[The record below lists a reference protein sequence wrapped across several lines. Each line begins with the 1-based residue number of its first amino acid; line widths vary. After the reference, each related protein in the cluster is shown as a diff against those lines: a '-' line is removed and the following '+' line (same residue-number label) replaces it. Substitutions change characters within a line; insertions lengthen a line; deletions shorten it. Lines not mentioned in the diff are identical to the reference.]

1 MLYEK
6 IINIDFA
13 KIGNAIDDAEE
24 PKVIVMSETTLLSC
38 LSDDPDLFEE
48 NETEYGT
55 SFSLKGIPVS
65 LNPEFEYGYVLVK

>member
-1 MLYEK
+1 
-6 IINIDFA
+6 
-13 KIGNAIDDAEE
+13 
-24 PKVIVMSETTLLSC
+24 MSETTLLSC